1 MEEDGDSGHGRSKSN
16 PIRTWK
22 EEHNLRHYFNCPYSP
37 DLAPIENAW
46 RAPKGNLRKF
56 AHWDE
61 ETVYGVAKEGWNRL
75 SQQTINSWIDS
86 MPARLQAVIDGKG
99 QMTAY

>member
-1 MEEDGDSGHGRSKSN
+1 
-16 PIRTWK
+16 
-22 EEHNLRHYFNCPYSP
+22 
-37 DLAPIENAW
+37 
-46 RAPKGNLRKF
+46 LRKF

-86 MPARLQAVIDGKG
+86 MPIRLQAVINGKG